1 MRRLTQE
8 NCDYCVKLP
17 INPTIESLNVSNAA
31 ALTLYEF
38 RRQHPART

>member
-8 NCDYCVKLP
+8 SCDYTTKLP
-17 INPTIESLNVSNAA
+17 INPAIESLNVSNAA

-38 RRQHPART
+38 RRQHPSQ